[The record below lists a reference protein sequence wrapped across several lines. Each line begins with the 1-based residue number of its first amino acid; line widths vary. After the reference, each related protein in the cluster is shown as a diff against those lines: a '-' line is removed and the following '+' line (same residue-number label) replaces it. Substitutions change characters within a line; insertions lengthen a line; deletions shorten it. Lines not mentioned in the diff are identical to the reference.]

1 MKVVTWN
8 IDFKTDKSQLWDYID
23 TEIHPDI
30 LFVQECKEYPSS
42 YQGIGRHIGGTRLW
56 GSVVLS
62 KKYSLEPIYL
72 PNHLGWV
79 TGAKL
84 EIEDYPVLVFSVHAK
99 LKNIGGYV
107 VPHLT
112 HIFTEIMLA
121 VDDYEYLVIG
131 GDFNAARLYDDV
143 YPQPAQNQHRTFF
156 NWLERELHLM
166 SVTGQEETQTMRGKS
181 KHPYQNDHIYV
192 SKSMSELLTHAQVLA
207 DDVICKLSDHN
218 PVAAEFNLKDSVN
231 KGQSK

>member
-1 MKVVTWN
+1 MLFATDGTFLRHSDGFGWRSTTKVVTWN

-30 LFVQECKEYPSS
+30 LLVQECKEYPSS
-42 YQGIGRHIGGTRLW
+42 YQGIGKHIGGTRLW
-56 GSVVLS
+56 GSMVLS

-107 VPHLT
+107 VPHLK
-112 HIFTEIMLA
+112 HIFTDIMLVA
-121 VDDYEYLVIG
+121 DDYEYLVIG
-131 GDFNAARLYDDV
+131 GDFNAARLYDECIL
-143 YPQPAQNQHRTFF
+143 N
-156 NWLERELHLM
+156 
-166 SVTGQEETQTMRGKS
+166 
-181 KHPYQNDHIYV
+181 
-192 SKSMSELLTHAQVLA
+192 LLKINTVPFL
-207 DDVICKLSDHN
+207 I
-218 PVAAEFNLKDSVN
+218 
-231 KGQSK
+231 G